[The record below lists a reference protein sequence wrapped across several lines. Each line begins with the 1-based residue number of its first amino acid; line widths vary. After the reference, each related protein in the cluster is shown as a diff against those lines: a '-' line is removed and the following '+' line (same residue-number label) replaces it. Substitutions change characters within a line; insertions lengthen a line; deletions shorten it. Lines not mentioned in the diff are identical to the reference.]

1 MRPYFIF
8 CLISLSVLNGTLFA
22 QGTKDTTTVDSSS
35 VMVTIILRPNQD
47 MSVNEIQ
54 QQMLENGFWKIFPP
68 DGADVV
74 SWYAVMGVG
83 QIVTVRIPAIKLSEL
98 NDALSGAAWGA
109 YTTEVYP
116 AYDYM
121 PVFKDMKGKYR

>member
-1 MRPYFIF
+1 MLFN
-8 CLISLSVLNGTLFA
+8 CSLLA
-22 QGTKDTTTVDSSS
+22 QSSKDSTNIDSSS
-35 VMVTIILRPNQD
+35 VLITIILRPNQD
-47 MSVNEIQ
+47 MSVSEIQ

-83 QIVTVRIPAIKLSEL
+83 QIITVRIPAIRLSEL

-109 YTTEVYP
+109 YSTEVYP
-116 AYDYM
+116 SIDYV
-121 PVFKDMKGKYR
+121 PVYKDMKGKYR